1 MYRSKFVF
9 SLAFVFLLLWGFQQ
23 TAIAQFARVDRI
35 IRQFE
40 EQVVPGVSLTPD
52 LSSTDF
58 FLPDSIVNHL
68 VKSIEW
74 EVQKLELQHKFLKD
88 AKDRLEA
95 VCQAQESERL
105 KLRLELIEIGVVDE
119 TSLQLQVQQNRE
131 NEIRI
136 AGLKAQLA
144 ALKEAI
150 DSQHAQATRQMEIDR
165 KIIAAE
171 LESRRK
177 QIDILKQD
185 LSVHEGMYETGE
197 FTKDR
202 ILDVRRKFEAELM
215 QLRIAELK
223 MSQVEQRPPLTPEQ
237 NEQLAT
243 VIAQIANLES
253 ETKANTLDS
262 DKIAEIYRQFLLI
275 RRYSQEHE
283 NVLQKLIALEERSME
298 VEMELKYLNTILGHY
313 REAVAKSKKLLEP
326 KNRDSNPVD
335 NDE

>member
-95 VCQAQESERL
+95 IYQAQESERL
-105 KLRLELIEIGVVDE
+105 NLRLELFELGVIDE
-119 TSLQLQVQQNRE
+119 SSLQLRVQQNRE
-131 NEIRI
+131 NEIRL
-136 AGLKAQLA
+136 AGLQAQLA

-150 DSQHAQATRQMEIDR
+150 DSQSSQATQQLDIDR
-165 KIIAAE
+165 KIIAEEIENYHQLINSLKEE
-171 LESRRK
+171 LGQKEK
-177 QIDILKQD
+177 
-185 LSVHEGMYETGE
+185 MYEQGVMS
-197 FTKDR
+197 KDE
-202 ILDVRRKFEAELM
+202 IWSIRRNLETQLM
-215 QLRIAELK
+215 QRRIAELK
-223 MSQVEQRPPLTPEQ
+223 MAQVMQAPPLTPEQ
-237 NEQLAT
+237 NQQLTT
-243 VIAQIANLES
+243 VTAQIAKFES
-253 ETKANTLDS
+253 ESMANALNP
-262 DKIAEIYRQFLLI
+262 DKIAEIYSRLLLDKKLF
-275 RRYSQEHE
+275 REQEKWM
-283 NVLQKLIALEERSME
+283 QKLSALEERLVE
-298 VEMELKYLNTILGHY
+298 VEMELEYLNTILAQY
-313 REAVAKSKKLLEP
+313 REAVAKSKKLFDS
-326 KNRDSNPVD
+326 KNKDSNPGN